1 MVEIVL
7 DNVPDDPLTRD
18 AGVPSWE
25 SLPEVGRRPES
36 ESALD
41 HVPGCLKT
49 VDQFSGAMCQA
60 IFVPFHQRSEVC
72 TAFAHDEVKPPD
84 TGGDDMT
91 SEDTYRAKVWRG
103 L

>member
-25 SLPEVGRRPES
+25 SLPEVGRHPEG

-49 VDQFSGAMCQA
+49 VD
-60 IFVPFHQRSEVC
+60 
-72 TAFAHDEVKPPD
+72 
-84 TGGDDMT
+84 
-91 SEDTYRAKVWRG
+91 
-103 L
+103 